1 MSGKLSSKKLSW
13 PAWNIAA
20 VVLGPE
26 LLVPMF
32 AHAICAGF
40 PSPADDFLE
49 EAVDVA
55 RLLITNAPATFLWRV
70 DGSSMTGVGIF
81 DRDVLVVDRGLDP
94 RNGDVVVAI
103 VDGERS
109 LKRLT
114 LGPRPQHAFA
124 NGQMPAYE
132 LSEVVDVEIWGV
144 VAWNLHRLRAV
155 RT

>member
-1 MSGKLSSKKLSW
+1 MTLQTAARPSRVW
-13 PAWNIAA
+13 A

-49 EAVDVA
+49 DAVDVA
-55 RLLITNAPATFLWRV
+55 RLLIVNPPATFLWRV

-81 DRDVLVVDRGLDP
+81 DRDVLVVDRSLEP

-114 LGPRPQHAFA
+114 LGARPQLAFA
-124 NGQMPAYE
+124 NGRMPAYE
-132 LSEVVDVEIWGV
+132 LPELVDVEIWGV
-144 VAWNLHRLRAV
+144 VTWNLHRLRAV
-155 RT
+155 RQ

>member
-1 MSGKLSSKKLSW
+1 
-13 PAWNIAA
+13 
-20 VVLGPE
+20 LGPE

-55 RLLITNAPATFLWRV
+55 RLLITNPPATFLWRV

-81 DRDVLVVDRGLDP
+81 DRDVLIVDRSLEP

-114 LGPRPQHAFA
+114 LGARPELAFA
-124 NGQMPAYE
+124 NGRMPPYE
-132 LSEVVDVEIWGV
+132 LPELVDVEIWGV
-144 VAWNLHRLRAV
+144 VTWNLHRLRAV

>member
-1 MSGKLSSKKLSW
+1 MIVRNPKG
-13 PAWNIAA
+13 
-20 VVLGPE
+20 VVLGDE

-49 EAVDVA
+49 DAVDVA

-70 DGSSMTGVGIF
+70 DGASMTGVGIF
-81 DRDVLVVDRGLDP
+81 DRDILVVDRSLEP
-94 RNGDVVVAI
+94 RDGDVVVAI

-114 LGPRPQHAFA
+114 LGARPNLAFA
-124 NGQMPAYE
+124 NSRMPVYE
-132 LSEVVDVEIWGV
+132 LPDLVDVEIWGV
-144 VAWNLHRLRAV
+144 VTWNLHRLRAI
-155 RT
+155 RR